1 MADHDQ
7 RFKEL
12 LQEFIHEFF
21 LLFFP
26 DWERRLDFGK
36 VEWLT
41 QEVFLEPPQ
50 GERRYI
56 DLLAKLPTRE
66 AVPEQRPGEGDRWL
80 ALIHVEIESED
91 SVRPQ
96 RPRMH
101 ELYGLLRRR
110 HGLPVLPIGLYLRVG
125 LEGVG
130 FDVYE
135 ESLWGETLL
144 RFRYAY
150 VGLPA
155 LNAEDYLTRENL
167 LGVALSALMRIEP
180 ERRAWLTAEAMRRI
194 VDSRESDR
202 RRHLLCDSVQAYA
215 PMEGTAWE
223 EFQRLLVTDPY
234 RRLQP
239 MVSTYLER
247 IRQQGQDEGRRNLLR
262 DLLQRQY
269 GTLPAGVVER
279 LNAWSGEQLQTLIQ
293 AFPWQGKSLRDL
305 GLED

>member
-12 LQEFIHEFF
+12 LQEFIREFF

-26 DWERRLDFGK
+26 DWERRLDFAR

-50 GERRYI
+50 GERRYV

-66 AVPEQRPGEGDRWL
+66 AVPEQRPGEGERWL
-80 ALIHVEIESED
+80 ALIHVEVESED

-101 ELYGLLRRR
+101 ELYGILRRR

-125 LEGVG
+125 MDGIG

-180 ERRAWLTAEAMRRI
+180 QRRAWLTAEAMRRI
-194 VDSRESDR
+194 AESGENDQR
-202 RRHLLCDSVQAYA
+202 RYLLGETVQAYGPLGPA
-215 PMEGTAWE
+215 EWA
-223 EFQRLLVTDPY
+223 EFDRLMTTDPY
-234 RRLQP
+234 RSVRPMITTIRDHLRQEAIRMTLQAL
-239 MVSTYLER
+239 LER
-247 IRQQGQDEGRRNLLR
+247 H
-262 DLLQRQY
+262 Y
-269 GTLPAGVVER
+269 GALPPEVIAR
-279 LNAWSGEQLQTLIQ
+279 LTTWSTGQLQGIID
-293 AFPWQGKSLRDL
+293 AAPWQGKSLRDL